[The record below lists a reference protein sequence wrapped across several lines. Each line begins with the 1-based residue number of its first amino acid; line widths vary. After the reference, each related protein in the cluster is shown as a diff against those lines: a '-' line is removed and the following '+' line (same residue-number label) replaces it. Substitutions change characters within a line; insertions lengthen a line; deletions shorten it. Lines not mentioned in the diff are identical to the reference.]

1 MTANSRRAALAA
13 LATATALG
21 AMTLTVPA
29 HAATADAPQTTTG
42 GAGRYELQDGT
53 LEWGVKKKFRDY
65 VSGDGKIEVADGV
78 QRAEGSGAF
87 VFGSGVGTFDPAA
100 KAVSTTFKGKVHF
113 FAHPD
118 EKKEKWGLDFELA
131 DVKLTTRTA
140 NGGKAD
146 VITADVTSGGT
157 TQDDV
162 VIASADLSK
171 HEVANGALVFAGI
184 PVKLTEQG
192 SKVLGYKAGTELDPA
207 TLKVKYKYVPG
218 QGQGQQSGGQAGGA
232 TGGGAST
239 GATGGGTSTGT
250 SGGSTSG
257 TTGGT
262 STGSTG
268 GASTGT
274 TTGTTGDTTGTG
286 TQKPKGE
293 LYDGNLDWGLRKSFR
308 DYITD
313 GFGAGKIEV
322 TGPATK
328 TGAGFRF
335 PKGEGKFDEAGSTLK
350 AAFKGQVRFTGHEGE
365 LDLTFGKFELEAS
378 GKTGKLSAEVV
389 SKADGAKPKTVQL
402 ADLTLTDGV
411 PKAKDGVVHLQ
422 GVGAKLTEDG
432 AKVFSYKGRNFYKA
446 GSDLDPVTAAVA
458 VEANAKLPEPPAGT
472 GTGSG
477 SQGSGSGS
485 SGSGAGST
493 GGSTGGST
501 TGGAGTTG
509 GGSTTGG
516 SLNTA
521 SLASTGAG
529 TPTAPLLGAAGALVL
544 AGSGA
549 VFAARRRGRGAA
561 QV

>member
-29 HAATADAPQTTTG
+29 HAATADAPQTPAR
-42 GAGRYELQDGT
+42 GASLYDFKNGT
-53 LEWGVKKKFRDY
+53 LEWGVKQKWRDY
-65 VSGDGKIEVADGV
+65 LGPEGAAFGKIDVADGAT
-78 QRAEGSGAF
+78 QAKDNGPFAF
-87 VFGSGVGTFDPAA
+87 VGGTGTFDSGSRAIA
-100 KAVSTTFKGKVHF
+100 TTFKGSVHF
-113 FAHPD
+113 RGHPD
-118 EKKEKWGLDFELA
+118 EKGEKWGLDFKFS
-131 DVKLTTRTA
+131 DVKLSTEKD
-140 NGGKAD
+140 GKGEKCF
-146 VITADVTSGGT
+146 ITADVTAGEKTEDDVPIAELDLSKKKYSVDGNAMTFPEIPAKMTERGSKVFAYKGRVHPDYKPGAALDPVTLKVEYSRQSGEGAQGGQTTGGGSGGT
-157 TQDDV
+157 T
-162 VIASADLSK
+162 
-171 HEVANGALVFAGI
+171 
-184 PVKLTEQG
+184 
-192 SKVLGYKAGTELDPA
+192 
-207 TLKVKYKYVPG
+207 
-218 QGQGQQSGGQAGGA
+218 AGG
-232 TGGGAST
+232 S
-239 GATGGGTSTGT
+239 
-250 SGGSTSG
+250 

-268 GASTGT
+268 GTSTGT

-322 TGPATK
+322 TSPATK

-350 AAFKGQVRFTGHEGE
+350 AAFKGQVRFTGHDGE

-378 GKTGKLSAEVV
+378 DKTGKLSAEVV

-422 GVGAKLTEDG
+422 GIGAKLTEDG

-485 SGSGAGST
+485 SSSSGT
-493 GGSTGGST
+493 GGGST

-521 SLASTGAG
+521 SLASTGAS
-529 TPTAPLLGAAGALVL
+529 TPTTPLLGAAGALVL